1 MKKLVDRDKAIE
13 KLNEL
18 KAKREKS
25 CSMSSV
31 YEVNALN
38 YAIEIIKK
46 LPVENADGMEQRG

>member
-1 MKKLVDRDKAIE
+1 MNLVDRDKAIE

-46 LPVENADGMEQRG
+46 LPVVIR